1 MENCLSITE
10 SYYKDID
17 GYKIDVD
24 TVIIS
29 MISKNERLVFAVI
42 AERSGVTRFVVRQY
56 PQLRNYILEKMIYY
70 KEIHVINQKIDRA
83 VKSLIK
89 SGRTITFMAIINK
102 CRITTD
108 MAYQNVY
115 IKNRIRNVLSQNKQK
130 IDIKNFN
137 IKYSK

>member
-1 MENCLSITE
+1 MENCLNITE

-17 GYKIDVD
+17 EYKVDVD

-56 PQLRNYILEKMIYY
+56 PQLRNYILQRMIYY
-70 KEIHVINQKIDRA
+70 KEMQVINQKIDRA

-89 SGRTITFMAIINK
+89 SGKRITFIAIINK

-108 MAYQNVY
+108 MAYQNGY
-115 IKNRIRNVLSQNKQK
+115 IKDKLRNALSQNKQK
-130 IDIKNFN
+130 
-137 IKYSK
+137 

>member
-1 MENCLSITE
+1 MENCLNTTE
-10 SYYKDID
+10 SYYKDVD

-42 AERSGVTRFVVRQY
+42 AERSSITRFVVRQY
-56 PQLRNYILEKMIYY
+56 PQLRNYILERMVYY
-70 KEIHVINQKIDRA
+70 KEMQVVNQKIDRA

-89 SGRTITFMAIINK
+89 AGRRITFMAIINK

-115 IKNRIRNVLSQNKQK
+115 IKDRIRNVLSQNKQK
-130 IDIKNFN
+130 
-137 IKYSK
+137 